1 MNQNIPIL
9 LVVDDRPDNLYVIE
23 QVMGEYLPACTVYT
37 APNAETA
44 LRLAIEHH
52 PDGILSDIQMPGT
65 DGIQLCRQ
73 LKAHPETSHIPVVLM
88 TAHTSEVNLRVEALD
103 AGADDFIAKPID
115 NVELAA
121 RLKVMFRIK
130 QAHDK
135 LALAKLQLEEKVAE
149 RTFELQEKI
158 KQLEQ
163 SEERLRTRESE
174 LIRMNSELER
184 FTYTVSHDLKS
195 PIITIKGFTGSLEKD
210 LLNGNYQRMAEDLKR
225 VSDAAD
231 KMVGLLH
238 DLLGL
243 STIGRVISTPEMVD
257 MNLLVDDVLAQLAG
271 PLKSSNLTVAVQTGL
286 PKVLCDRRRMAEV
299 LQNLVENA
307 INYSGDQPEPRI
319 EIGVR
324 QEAGE
329 NIFFVQDNGIG
340 IDKKYHQLIFGLF
353 NKLDANSQGT
363 GVGLALVKRIIEVH
377 GGRVWVESEGE
388 GKGSRFCFE
397 LPLVT
402 EGT

>member
-9 LVVDDRPDNLYVIE
+9 LVVDDRPENLYVIE
-23 QVMGEYLPACTVYT
+23 QVMGEYLPVCKVYT
-37 APNAETA
+37 AHNAETA
-44 LRLAIEHH
+44 FRLAKEHQ
-52 PDGILSDIQMPGT
+52 PDGVLSDIQMPGT
-65 DGIQLCRQ
+65 NGIELCRQ
-73 LKAHPETSHIPVVLM
+73 LKENPETSHIPVVLM
-88 TAHTSEVNLRVEALD
+88 TAHKSEVKLLVEALD

-135 LALAKLQLEEKVAE
+135 LDLAKLQLEEKVAE

-158 KQLEQ
+158 KQLQQ
-163 SEERLRTRESE
+163 SEEGLRMREVE
-174 LIRMNSELER
+174 LVRMNRELER

-195 PIITIKGFTGSLEKD
+195 PIITIKAFTGSLEKD
-210 LLNGNYQRMAEDLKR
+210 LLAGNYQRMAKDLKR

-231 KMVGLLH
+231 KMVGLLR
-238 DLLGL
+238 DLLEL
-243 STIGRVISTPEMVD
+243 STIGRVINTPEPED

-271 PLKSSNLTVAVQTGL
+271 PLKNINLTVEVQAGL

-307 INYSGDQPEPRI
+307 INYIGDQAEPRI

-324 QEAGE
+324 NEAGE

-340 IDKKYHQLIFGLF
+340 INKKYHQLIFGLF

-377 GGRVWVESEGE
+377 GGRVWVESEGV
-388 GKGSRFCFE
+388 GKGSTFCFT
-397 LPLVT
+397 V
-402 EGT
+402 GKV

>member
-44 LRLAIEHH
+44 FRLAIEHH

-73 LKAHPETSHIPVVLM
+73 LKAHPETCHIPVVLM
-88 TAHTSEVNLRVEALD
+88 TAHKSEVNLRVEALE

-135 LALAKLQLEEKVAE
+135 LDLAKLQLEEKVAE
-149 RTFELQEKI
+149 RTFELQDKI

-163 SEERLRTRESE
+163 SEEGLRTRESE
-174 LIRMNSELER
+174 LIQMNSELER
-184 FTYTVSHDLKS
+184 FAYTVSHDLKS

-210 LLNGNYQRMAEDLKR
+210 LLSGNYQRMAEDLKR

-231 KMVGLLH
+231 KMV
-238 DLLGL
+238 DLLRDLLEL
-243 STIGRVISTPEMVD
+243 STIGRAINTPEPED

-271 PLKSSNLTVAVQTGL
+271 PLKNSNLTVAVQNGL

-353 NKLDANSQGT
+353 NKLDAESEGT

-388 GKGSRFCFE
+388 GMGSCFCFTV
-397 LPLVT
+397 P
-402 EGT
+402 G

>member
-23 QVMGEYLPACTVYT
+23 QVMGEYLTACTVYT

-44 LRLAIEHH
+44 FRLAIEHH

-135 LALAKLQLEEKVAE
+135 LGLAKLQLEEKVAE

-163 SEERLRTRESE
+163 SEEGLRTRESE
-174 LIRMNSELER
+174 LIQMNSELER
-184 FTYTVSHDLKS
+184 FAYTVSHDLKS

-231 KMVGLLH
+231 KMV
-238 DLLGL
+238 DLLRDLLEL
-243 STIGRVISTPEMVD
+243 STIGRAINTPEPED
-257 MNLLVDDVLAQLAG
+257 MNLLVDEVLAQLAG
-271 PLKSSNLTVAVQTGL
+271 PLKNNNMTVEVQTGL

-307 INYSGDQPEPRI
+307 INYSGDQTEPHI

-340 IDKKYHQLIFGLF
+340 INKKYHQLIFGLF

-388 GKGSRFCFE
+388 GTGSRFCFTIKE
-397 LPLVT
+397 AT
-402 EGT
+402 K

>member
-88 TAHTSEVNLRVEALD
+88 TAHKSEVNLRVEALD

-135 LALAKLQLEEKVAE
+135 LDLAKLQLEEKVAE
-149 RTFELQEKI
+149 RTFELQDKI
-158 KQLEQ
+158 TQLEQ
-163 SEERLRTRESE
+163 SEDGLRTRESE

-184 FTYTVSHDLKS
+184 FAYTVSHDLKS

-210 LLNGNYQRMAEDLKR
+210 LLSGNYQRMAEDLKR

-231 KMVGLLH
+231 KMV
-238 DLLGL
+238 DLLRDLLEL
-243 STIGRVISTPEMVD
+243 STIGRAINTPEPED
-257 MNLLVDDVLAQLAG
+257 MNLLIDDVLAQLAG
-271 PLKSSNLTVAVQTGL
+271 PLKNKNLTVAVQPGL

-353 NKLDANSQGT
+353 NKLDAESEGT

-388 GKGSRFCFE
+388 GMGSRFCFTIKE
-397 LPLVT
+397 APQ
-402 EGT
+402 

>member
-1 MNQNIPIL
+1 MNHEVPIL

-88 TAHTSEVNLRVEALD
+88 TAHKSEVNLRVEALD

-135 LALAKLQLEEKVAE
+135 LDLANLQLEEKVAE

-163 SEERLRTRESE
+163 SEEGLRTRESE

-184 FTYTVSHDLKS
+184 FAYTVSHDLKS

-210 LLNGNYQRMAEDLKR
+210 LLR
-225 VSDAAD
+225 
-231 KMVGLLH
+231 MVGHKQVLLYKN
-238 DLLGL
+238 L
-243 STIGRVISTPEMVD
+243 S
-257 MNLLVDDVLAQLAG
+257 
-271 PLKSSNLTVAVQTGL
+271 
-286 PKVLCDRRRMAEV
+286 
-299 LQNLVENA
+299 
-307 INYSGDQPEPRI
+307 
-319 EIGVR
+319 
-324 QEAGE
+324 
-329 NIFFVQDNGIG
+329 
-340 IDKKYHQLIFGLF
+340 
-353 NKLDANSQGT
+353 
-363 GVGLALVKRIIEVH
+363 
-377 GGRVWVESEGE
+377 
-388 GKGSRFCFE
+388 
-397 LPLVT
+397 
-402 EGT
+402 

>member
-88 TAHTSEVNLRVEALD
+88 TAHKSEVTLRVEALD

-163 SEERLRTRESE
+163 SEEGLRTRESE

-184 FTYTVSHDLKS
+184 FAYTVSHDLKS

-210 LLNGNYQRMAEDLKR
+210 LLSGNYQRMAEDLKR

-231 KMVGLLH
+231 KMV
-238 DLLGL
+238 DLLRDLLEL
-243 STIGRVISTPEMVD
+243 STIGRAINTPEPED
-257 MNLLVDDVLAQLAG
+257 MNLLVDDVLARLAG
-271 PLKSSNLTVAVQTGL
+271 PLKNSNLTVAVQTGL

-307 INYSGDQPEPRI
+307 INYIGDQTEPRI

-324 QEAGE
+324 EEAGE

-388 GKGSRFCFE
+388 GMGSRFCFT
-397 LPLVT
+397 VQS
-402 EGT
+402 

>member
-1 MNQNIPIL
+1 MNHEVPIL

-88 TAHTSEVNLRVEALD
+88 TAHKSEVNLRVEALD

-135 LALAKLQLEEKVAE
+135 LDLANLQLEEKVAE

-163 SEERLRTRESE
+163 SEEGLRTRESE

-184 FTYTVSHDLKS
+184 FAYTVSHDLKS

-210 LLNGNYQRMAEDLKR
+210 LLSGNYQRMAEDLKR

-231 KMVGLLH
+231 KMV
-238 DLLGL
+238 DLLRDLLEL
-243 STIGRVISTPEMVD
+243 STIGRAINTPEPED

-271 PLKSSNLTVAVQTGL
+271 PLKNSNLTVEVQTGL

-307 INYSGDQPEPRI
+307 INYIGDQTEPRI

-340 IDKKYHQLIFGLF
+340 IDKKYHHLIFGLF

-377 GGRVWVESEGE
+377 GGRVWVESEGV
-388 GKGSRFCFE
+388 GMGSRFCFTIKE
-397 LPLVT
+397 APQ
-402 EGT
+402 

>member
-44 LRLAIEHH
+44 FRLAIEHH

-73 LKAHPETSHIPVVLM
+73 LKAHPETCHIPVVLM
-88 TAHTSEVNLRVEALD
+88 TAHKSEVNLRVEALD

-135 LALAKLQLEEKVAE
+135 LGLAKLQLEEKVAE

-163 SEERLRTRESE
+163 SEEGLRTRESE
-174 LIRMNSELER
+174 LIQMNSELER
-184 FTYTVSHDLKS
+184 FAYTVSHDLKS

-210 LLNGNYQRMAEDLKR
+210 LLSGNYQRMAEDLKR

-231 KMVGLLH
+231 KMNELLC
-238 DLLGL
+238 DLLEL
-243 STIGRVISTPEMVD
+243 STIGRAINKPEPED

-271 PLKSSNLTVAVQTGL
+271 PLKNSNLTVAVQNGL

-388 GKGSRFCFE
+388 GTGSRFCFTVQ
-397 LPLVT
+397 P
-402 EGT
+402 

>member
-88 TAHTSEVNLRVEALD
+88 TAHKSEVNLRVEALD

-135 LALAKLQLEEKVAE
+135 LDLAKLQLEEKVAE
-149 RTFELQEKI
+149 RTFELQDKI
-158 KQLEQ
+158 TQLEQ
-163 SEERLRTRESE
+163 SEDGLRTRESE

-184 FTYTVSHDLKS
+184 FAYTVSHDLKS

-210 LLNGNYQRMAEDLKR
+210 LLSGNYQRMAEDLKR

-231 KMVGLLH
+231 KMNELLC
-238 DLLGL
+238 DLLEL
-243 STIGRVISTPEMVD
+243 STIGRAINKPEPED

-271 PLKSSNLTVAVQTGL
+271 PLKNSNLKVAVQTGL

-353 NKLDANSQGT
+353 NKLDAESEGT

-388 GKGSRFCFE
+388 GMGSRFCFTIKE
-397 LPLVT
+397 APQ
-402 EGT
+402 